1 MEKNIFQNTIIDEHR
16 LAFSDV
22 LAMKEAIINNNF
34 DGEKGRNKWTLE
46 RMRRGKKCNGLNH

>member
-1 MEKNIFQNTIIDEHR
+1 MFQNTIIDEHR

-34 DGEKGRNKWTLE
+34 GVEKGRNKKTLE